1 MLNDMARKLEPNAS
15 VGQTYA
21 SHAGD
26 KIVSEIAYCTS
37 CAGIIQDFN
46 TMFPNIKVVLL
57 DGIK

>member
-1 MLNDMARKLEPNAS
+1 MARKLEPNAA

-21 SHAGD
+21 SHAGEI

-46 TMFPNIKVVLL
+46 AMFPNIKVVLL